1 MNPMETNEDFDLISA
16 HNWMQHSESPAKVM
30 GNLVS
35 VLKQGGRFYL
45 SLYLGGTFRF
55 LIAQIA
61 RQILRPKDYETCEKL
76 VGYYFPL
83 GFHDFNNYLDIYME
97 TIFDDFFVPYCNT
110 TSYEILMRDA
120 EKMGCFPIADV
131 PNSVDRYDVDNRY
144 LRVCLEKRTEVDF
157 SDEVFEFTKPI
168 DELSSN
174 NKYVSSISQLVQE
187 CIDKFKH
194 STDPVERSS
203 FCLGL
208 YRVRAE
214 LCNIDKIE
222 QKFSRL
228 EFYLKQSID
237 KNNWMISAKNPI
249 FITKKAKSNQV
260 ALFS

>member
-97 TIFDDFFVPYCNT
+97 NIFDDFA
-110 TSYEILMRDA
+110 LMLLI
-120 EKMGCFPIADV
+120 F
-131 PNSVDRYDVDNRY
+131 
-144 LRVCLEKRTEVDF
+144 LLE
-157 SDEVFEFTKPI
+157 
-168 DELSSN
+168 
-174 NKYVSSISQLVQE
+174 
-187 CIDKFKH
+187 
-194 STDPVERSS
+194 
-203 FCLGL
+203 
-208 YRVRAE
+208 
-214 LCNIDKIE
+214 
-222 QKFSRL
+222 
-228 EFYLKQSID
+228 YLK
-237 KNNWMISAKNPI
+237 
-249 FITKKAKSNQV
+249 THY
-260 ALFS
+260 